1 MWQKIIAI
9 TRKELYRTFT
19 DRNLLILMIVA
30 PLGISTVVGLVF
42 GGLGSNGGS
51 FSNIPVAIVNLDAG
65 ADQQGQTVNYGDQL
79 VGLFIPNGDTNNSL
93 GSDCPLL
100 DEQTDE
106 SDFNQ
111 PLDELVSAQEIDDV
125 AVGRA
130 GVESG
135 DYAVLITIPA
145 DFSASLT
152 PNVNVAGPTA
162 EAVEPTAVEIYAN
175 SGSSIEGVI
184 VRSVVEGFT
193 NQLLTGNI
201 AIGASINAIIQENP
215 LNGLQLAAEQSN
227 PEVAAI
233 FGCGFMPGMA
243 TISVDQQAL
252 ATGGDESGPSII
264 QLILV
269 QTGSAQAVFFAL
281 FAGQFGVLSIITER
295 RAGTLQRMLVSPT
308 PRSVILIG
316 KVFGTLA
323 TAVVQLTV
331 LLLALLVIASIIE
344 GQLVLIWGTN
354 LLALVAVV
362 LALALSVAG
371 LGILMTSLARTPEQ
385 VGPLGAV
392 INIIMVAVGGGFGF
406 APVFPL
412 AYFSLVYWGMDAFM
426 KLATGNA
433 DILLNLLVL
442 TLEGGLLFAI
452 GMFLFN
458 RRVEVI

>member
-1 MWQKIIAI
+1 MWQKILAI

-51 FSNIPVAIVNLDAG
+51 FSNIPVAIVNLDTG

-79 VGLFIPNGDTNNSL
+79 VGLFIPNDDGDNNF
-93 GSDCPLL
+93 GGDCPLL
-100 DEQTDE
+100 NEETAD

-111 PLDELVSAQEIDDV
+111 PLDELVTAQQIDDV
-125 AVGRA
+125 AVGRD

-152 PNVNVAGPTA
+152 PNVNVAGSTA

-233 FGCGFMPGMA
+233 FGCGFMSGMA
-243 TISVDQQAL
+243 TINVDQQAL

-264 QLILV
+264 QLRFWCRL
-269 QTGSAQAVFFAL
+269 ARHRLFLFAL

-295 RAGTLQRMLVSPT
+295 RAGTLQADARLAHATQRDSHRQGV
-308 PRSVILIG
+308 RHIG
-316 KVFGTLA
+316 KRG
-323 TAVVQLTV
+323 
-331 LLLALLVIASIIE
+331 
-344 GQLVLIWGTN
+344 
-354 LLALVAVV
+354 
-362 LALALSVAG
+362 
-371 LGILMTSLARTPEQ
+371 
-385 VGPLGAV
+385 GAV
-392 INIIMVAVGGGFGF
+392 NDF
-406 APVFPL
+406 ASG
-412 AYFSLVYWGMDAFM
+412 AAGH
-426 KLATGNA
+426 
-433 DILLNLLVL
+433 
-442 TLEGGLLFAI
+442 
-452 GMFLFN
+452 
-458 RRVEVI
+458 RQHH